1 METVAHP
8 PEDAGLHLLTEWSEP
23 GRRERSRTAA
33 VVSVLLHVSALTILL
48 LLPKEAF
55 QPPPEPVRH
64 ITTLIEPLTTL
75 TQKEPNTAKVTKEFN
90 AAEVQPRPRL
100 QVPVTPPPVLQ
111 PAAPRPAPLPPPP
124 APKPQATPLPEPPR
138 LEAAAPA
145 PVKADLPPLPGAA
158 APPPPPPQIQ
168 AEEKPKLVF
177 ENPGQQ
183 TRISNGHGQVPIPGN
198 SPVADAIHQAARGN
212 SAGGLTIGDDTES
225 SVGGFGGGVNL
236 PAAPASQA
244 SNIQLLSN
252 PLGVDFRPYL
262 TQVLAAVKRN
272 WMNIIPESVTKMG
285 RSGKVG
291 IQFSIARDGHVPKL
305 VIAASSGADPLD
317 RAAVAGISASV
328 PFPPLPAEFKGDRI
342 ILQFNFAYNMPRQ

>member
-1 METVAHP
+1 METVAKP
-8 PEDAGLHLLTEWSEP
+8 PADTGLHLLTEWAEP

-33 VVSVLLHVSALTILL
+33 VLSVLLHVSALTILL

-75 TQKEPNTAKVTKEFN
+75 TQKAPNTAKINKEFN

-111 PAAPRPAPLPPPP
+111 PAAPRPVPLPPPP
-124 APKPQATPLPEPPR
+124 APKPQSTPLPEPPK
-138 LEAAAPA
+138 LEAAAPI
-145 PVKADLPPLPGAA
+145 KTDLPPLPGAA

-183 TRISNGHGQVPIPGN
+183 PRVSNGRGQVPIPGS
-198 SPVADAIHQAARGN
+198 SPVADAIRQAARGN
-212 SAGGLTIGDDTES
+212 SPGGLTVGDDTDS

-272 WMNIIPESVTKMG
+272 WMNIIPESVTKLG
-285 RSGKVG
+285 RRGKVG

-328 PFPPLPAEFKGDRI
+328 PFPPLPSEFKGDHI
-342 ILQFNFAYNMPRQ
+342 VLQFNFAYNMPRQ